1 MDDYSRKCW
10 IYLLKN
16 KSDVYNAFIK
26 FHKLMNNTTE
36 FTIKTNRQWNRIH
49 KWKFQQV
56 SFRKWY
62 KINSFNSW
70 LLTTKWSFRR
80 INQTLN
86 NCATTLLNSAK
97 LPLNFWDS
105 AILCACRLYSLN
117 PHQGNNSK
125 IPDEVFFNQPID
137 ISHIRVFGCRVY
149 FYNNHKKNKFENNSK
164 PGIFL
169 GYKYSR

>member
-1 MDDYSRKCW
+1 MIGIIIS
-10 IYLLKN
+10 L
-16 KSDVYNAFIK
+16 
-26 FHKLMNNTTE
+26 
-36 FTIKTNRQWNRIH
+36 Q
-49 KWKFQQV
+49 
-56 SFRKWY
+56 
-62 KINSFNSW
+62 
-70 LLTTKWSFRR
+70 
-80 INQTLN
+80 
-86 NCATTLLNSAK
+86 LLNSAK

-149 FYNNHKKNKFENNSK
+149 FYNNHKKYKFENNSK

-169 GYKYSR
+169 GYASDSTSYSILDLSSNCIVSARDVYFLENIPGTINTTFLSE